1 MGCLVLPVIENLK
14 NIERVGPKRE
24 KNRSYHWSRSS
35 LSFPYAKPYVILQ
48 CNDLFSC
55 QSPRKPLEA
64 RDMFHCAVCL
74 LQAWYHTWLKAVRAR
89 GVSSSLMREKTTRFE
104 VS

>member
-24 KNRSYHWSRSS
+24 KNRSYHWSRRS
-35 LSFPYAKPYVILQ
+35 LSFLCAKPYVILQ
-48 CNDLFSC
+48 YNDLFSC

-64 RDMFHCAVCL
+64 RDVFHCAVCL
-74 LQAWYHTWLKAVRAR
+74 LQAWYHMWFKAIRAR
-89 GVSSSLMREKTTRFE
+89 GVSSLLDEKKDHAL
-104 VS
+104 